1 MTPVT
6 GQILVT
12 GGTGT
17 LGRVVVR
24 RLVAQG
30 RPVSMILIRQARPG
44 AERPPSG
51 ALPSG
56 ALYKR

>member
-1 MTPVT
+1 VT

-12 GGTGT
+12 GRTGT

-30 RPVSMILIRQARPG
+30 RPVGMILIRQARPG